1 VLKDSRL
8 KSLFKYFELWK
19 KWLRIIHILRKLGF
33 LERYFPYL
41 AFCRWKKLTF
51 DAYNVDMSP
60 VLRRMEYRVKET
72 VFAYLRDTADEMADA
87 RLLAG
92 LPKQSDSVPPS
103 PKQRSGRS
111 TRKAPLDTRRP
122 TCACVWNICRGR
134 RCECTFDTHFRRRIS
149 LCYDEVQKAREDKQ
163 VARETVRRSTVARSL
178 EQKRAR
184 VAEIEKQVISSMKD
198 GSFESIGN
206 TDQNE
211 KISLPEK
218 ESVDRDDESTNLLN
232 MPAVSM
238 FAPRSRRSSV
248 VRELS
253 PERIRK
259 EARNKI
265 KGPPSHDAFSRW
277 SLDES
282 VVDISK
288 LHVGCDTDF
297 YRERV

>member
-1 VLKDSRL
+1 
-8 KSLFKYFELWK
+8 
-19 KWLRIIHILRKLGF
+19 
-33 LERYFPYL
+33 
-41 AFCRWKKLTF
+41 
-51 DAYNVDMSP
+51 MSP